1 MCNTCQN
8 ISVYATTEGYDPS
21 RTTTLRNAFAAQ
33 FRRRFRMLRGVIR
46 HAIVDDDVFALSNRP
61 RLSVNQL
68 SSPGPR
74 AFDFPRTQDKV
85 NAFMQWLKAMETEID
100 LKIVN
105 FERAGRSVDSAWAN
119 QYVFD
124 SYARGVDR
132 AAYEMDSAGFEVPSM
147 QARGGIQAAMQT
159 PIHMDRVGLLY
170 TRVYNEL
177 NGITDAMDQQISRV
191 LAQGMIDGDN
201 PRVLA
206 RKINK
211 VIEGLGADDLG
222 LRDSLGRFIPA
233 RRRAEMLART
243 EIIRAH
249 AEAQLV
255 EYENW
260 MDEVTIRAEWSTA
273 GDSRVCERCG
283 SREGQV
289 LTIAEA
295 RGLIP
300 LHPNCRCIW
309 LPYNAEVTAR
319 RGART

>member
-1 MCNTCQN
+1 
-8 ISVYATTEGYDPS
+8 
-21 RTTTLRNAFAAQ
+21 
-33 FRRRFRMLRGVIR
+33 
-46 HAIVDDDVFALSNRP
+46 
-61 RLSVNQL
+61 
-68 SSPGPR
+68 
-74 AFDFPRTQDKV
+74 
-85 NAFMQWLKAMETEID
+85 MQWLKEAQADPSIG

-105 FERAGRSVDSAWAN
+105 MERAGRSVDSAWTN

-124 SYARGVDR
+124 SYARGAER
-132 AAYEMDSAGFEVPSM
+132 AAYEMNSAGFDVPSM

-159 PIHMDRVGLLY
+159 PLHMDRVGLLY

-211 VIEGLGADDLG
+211 VIDGLKLG
-222 LRDSLGRFIPA
+222 ELGIRDQLGRFIPA

-249 AEAQLV
+249 AEAQLL

-260 MDEVTIRAEWSTA
+260 MDEVTIRAEWTTA
-273 GDSRVCERCG
+273 GDSRVCEQCA

-295 RGLIP
+295 RGMIP

-309 LPYNAEVTAR
+309 LPYNSEVVAR
-319 RGART
+319 RSARR